1 MNSRTHQNWV
11 LTPRPYGGRVSRV
24 AKGGENVNRRLVAG
38 LTALV
43 LGGLIA
49 APAAPAAT
57 TVGQLFQPSTNC
69 TANNTRLQ
77 AAAQSGTSYT
87 IPAAGVLT
95 SWSFQAGVLPL
106 SGLKFKLA
114 QPLAANQYR
123 IVAETVA
130 GPQVAAGVNITAARI
145 AVQPGQLIGIY
156 YSEGYCGTIG
166 PGMTGDVYAA
176 RDGDQLAGTTASY
189 GLNSSPGGRIPVQ
202 AMIEPDADKD
212 GFGDETQDKC
222 VGVAGPDAGCAVKCK
237 KKKKK
242 KSSAG
247 AAKKKKKKC
256 KKKKKKK

>member
-1 MNSRTHQNWV
+1 M
-11 LTPRPYGGRVSRV
+11 
-24 AKGGENVNRRLVAG
+24 AKGGENVDRRLVA
-38 LTALV
+38 ALAAVV

-57 TVGQLFQPSTNC
+57 TVGQLFQPTTNC

-95 SWSFQAGVLPL
+95 AWSFQAGLDLPPGGPI

-114 QPLAANQYR
+114 QPLGGNQYR

-130 GPQVAAGVNITAARI
+130 GPQVAAAVNTTAARI

-156 YSEGYCGTIG
+156 YSAGHCGNFG

-176 RDGDQLAGTTASY
+176 RDFDHLVGTTASY

-202 AMIEPDADKD
+202 ATIEPDADKD

-222 VGVAGPDAGCAVKCK
+222 VGRAGPDAGCAVVKCK

-247 AAKKKKKKC
+247 AAKKKKKKKC

>member
-1 MNSRTHQNWV
+1 M
-11 LTPRPYGGRVSRV
+11 
-24 AKGGENVNRRLVAG
+24 AKGGENRNRRLVA
-38 LTALV
+38 ALAAVV

-49 APAAPAAT
+49 VPSAPAAT
-57 TVGQLFQPSTNC
+57 SVGQLFQPTTNC
-69 TANNTRLQ
+69 TPNNTRLQ

-87 IPAAGVLT
+87 IPSAGVLT
-95 SWSFQAGVLPL
+95 AWSFQAGVLPL
-106 SGLKFKLA
+106 TGLKFKLA
-114 QPLAANQYR
+114 QPLGGTSYR

-130 GPQVAAGVNITAARI
+130 GPQVAAAVNTTAARI

-156 YSEGYCGTIG
+156 YSEGYCGTIAN
-166 PGMTGDVYAA
+166 GMIGDVYAA
-176 RDGDQLAGTTASY
+176 RNDDQLAGTTNSY
-189 GLNSSPGGRIPVQ
+189 GSNPQGRIPVQ
-202 AMIEPDADKD
+202 ATIEPDADKD

-222 VGVAGPDAGCAVKCK
+222 VGRAGPDAGCAVVKCK